1 MSGGDLPVLR
11 SMQAE
16 AMTTCLRN
24 EWPSGSVVLGL
35 GWAEKGMELIAGK
48 SSIDREPTAFLQ
60 LPLRCFPVALL
71 KPMGP
76 SKHPIP

>member
-1 MSGGDLPVLR
+1 MSGGDLPVPR

-24 EWPSGSVVLGL
+24 EWPSGGVVPGL
-35 GWAEKGMELIAGK
+35 GWAEKGVELIAGM
-48 SSIDREPTAFLQ
+48 SSIDPEPTAFLQ
-60 LPLRCFPVALL
+60 RPPVALP

-76 SKHPIP
+76 SKQLTL